1 MKVNFVAF
9 EICIIKILEYIPL
22 CLAYLAQ
29 HFVSKEF
36 LSDCNSSYILVLKN
50 VPQSKYIDMIICLFI
65 LLPEMEFGY
74 FLLLIEVLFV
84 YSVIIILDGQ
94 HSDSL
99 CF

>member
-1 MKVNFVAF
+1 M
-9 EICIIKILEYIPL
+9 I
-22 CLAYLAQ
+22 
-29 HFVSKEF
+29 
-36 LSDCNSSYILVLKN
+36 DCNSSSIFGAEEFPLN
-50 VPQSKYIDMIICLFI
+50 KYIDMIICLFI

-74 FLLLIEVLFV
+74 FLLFIEVLFV